1 MVVGTGVGNGVG
13 LFVVGTGVGNDVGL
27 FVVGTGVGNGVGLF
41 VVGTGVVES
50 IVGVSVICLL
60 PPVGPVTGGGVAI
73 VGGDVGGEVVTRGV
87 GGDDVAGVG
96 G

>member
-1 MVVGTGVGNGVG
+1 MVVGTGVGNG
-13 LFVVGTGVGNDVGL
+13 VGL

-73 VGGDVGGEVVTRGV
+73 VEGGDVGGEVVTRGV
-87 GGDDVAGVG
+87 GGDGVAGVG